1 MKKATAGLVTVVFVL
16 LGFLF
21 VLTAEAQVGSS
32 SKDRMTKPIGPTAP
46 GTKGP
51 QEQQEERQI
60 QRNAWLQ
67 GDERQQEQLVGCY
80 RLSATL
86 AQHSRDIRKT
96 LIATD
101 IQWKEI
107 AAQYEDLNRGFAL
120 LTEKH
125 EQFALGLNNGQQS
138 WWERPLQEIM
148 ALQLQ
153 LNEQLV
159 SIGRGLNSERPEKL
173 PMVKAFTDLDN
184 QFRKWNRVYGQ
195 IGADMKIQD
204 LEQQATSRQDQG
216 ASGCSKSWTMNR
228 RSDAASV
235 SSSGRCG
242 PL

>member
-1 MKKATAGLVTVVFVL
+1 MKKSTAGLATVVFVL
-16 LGFLF
+16 LGFLL
-21 VLTAEAQVGSS
+21 VLTVEAQVGSS
-32 SKDRMTKPIGPTAP
+32 SRDKMTKPIGPSAP

-51 QEQQEERQI
+51 QDQQQDERQI

-86 AQHSRDIRKT
+86 AQHSRDVRKM

-101 IQWKEI
+101 TQWKEI
-107 AAQYEDLNRGFAL
+107 AAQYEDLTRGFVQ

-125 EQFALGLNNGQQS
+125 DQFALGLNNGQQS

-153 LNEQLV
+153 LNEQLM
-159 SIGRGLNSERPEKL
+159 SIGLGLNSERPEKL

-195 IGADMKIQD
+195 IGADMKIED
-204 LEQQATSRQDQG
+204 LEQLAAPRKIRGLPG
-216 ASGCSKSWTMNR
+216 AQNP
-228 RSDAASV
+228 
-235 SSSGRCG
+235 GR
-242 PL
+242 

>member
-1 MKKATAGLVTVVFVL
+1 MKKATAWLVTVVFVL

-21 VLTAEAQVGSS
+21 ALTAEAQMGSS
-32 SKDRMTKPIGPTAP
+32 SKDRVRPIGPT

-51 QEQQEERQI
+51 PEQQEERQI

-67 GDERQQEQLVGCY
+67 GDEQQQEQLVGCY
-80 RLSATL
+80 RLSALL
-86 AQHSRDIRKT
+86 AFHSREIRKM
-96 LIATD
+96 LVATD

-107 AAQYEDLNRGFAL
+107 AAQSEDLNRGFAQ

-125 EQFALGLNNGQQS
+125 EMFALGLNNGQRS

-159 SIGRGLNSERPEKL
+159 SIGRGLNGEKPEKL

-204 LEQQATSRQDQG
+204 LEQRADPGKIRGLPG
-216 ASGCSKSWTMNR
+216 AQNP
-228 RSDAASV
+228 
-235 SSSGRCG
+235 GR
-242 PL
+242 

>member
-1 MKKATAGLVTVVFVL
+1 MKKATVWLVTVVFVL
-16 LGFLF
+16 LGILSA
-21 VLTAEAQVGSS
+21 LTAEAQIGSS
-32 SKDRMTKPIGPTAP
+32 SKDRVRPIGPT

-51 QEQQEERQI
+51 PEQQEERQI

-67 GDERQQEQLVGCY
+67 GDEQQQEQLVGCY
-80 RLSATL
+80 RLSALL
-86 AQHSRDIRKT
+86 AFHSREIRKM

-107 AAQYEDLNRGFAL
+107 AAQSEDLNRGFAQ

-125 EQFALGLNNGQQS
+125 EMFALGLNNGQRS

-159 SIGRGLNSERPEKL
+159 SIGRGLNGEKPEKL

-195 IGADMKIQD
+195 IGADMKIVD
-204 LEQQATSRQDQG
+204 LEQLAAPSKIRGLPG
-216 ASGCSKSWTMNR
+216 AQNP
-228 RSDAASV
+228 
-235 SSSGRCG
+235 GR
-242 PL
+242 

>member
-1 MKKATAGLVTVVFVL
+1 MKKTTAGLVTVVFVL

-21 VLTAEAQVGSS
+21 VLTVEAQVGSS
-32 SKDRMTKPIGPTAP
+32 SRDKMTKPIGPSAP
-46 GTKGP
+46 GTKGQ
-51 QEQQEERQI
+51 QEQQEERQP

-67 GDERQQEQLVGCY
+67 GDDQQQEQLVGCY

-86 AQHSRDIRKT
+86 AQHSRDVRKM
-96 LIATD
+96 LVATE
-101 IQWKEI
+101 IKWKEVV
-107 AAQYEDLNRGFAL
+107 AQYEDLNRGFAL

-125 EQFALGLNNGQQS
+125 EMFALGLNNGQRS

-153 LNEQLV
+153 LHEQLE
-159 SIGRGLNSERPEKL
+159 SIGRGLNGERPESV

-204 LEQQATSRQDQG
+204 LEQLAAPSKIRGLPG
-216 ASGCSKSWTMNR
+216 AQNP
-228 RSDAASV
+228 
-235 SSSGRCG
+235 GR
-242 PL
+242 

>member
-1 MKKATAGLVTVVFVL
+1 MKKATVWLVTVVFVL
-16 LGFLF
+16 LGFLS
-21 VLTAEAQVGSS
+21 VLTAEAQMGSS
-32 SKDRMTKPIGPTAP
+32 SKDRMRPIGPT

-51 QEQQEERQI
+51 PEQQEERQI

-67 GDERQQEQLVGCY
+67 GDEQQQEQLVGCY
-80 RLSATL
+80 RLSALL
-86 AQHSRDIRKT
+86 AFHSREIRKM

-107 AAQYEDLNRGFAL
+107 AAQSEDLNRGFAL

-125 EQFALGLNNGQQS
+125 EMFALGLNNGQRS

-159 SIGRGLNSERPEKL
+159 SIGRGLNGEKPEKL

-204 LEQQATSRQDQG
+204 LEQLAAPGKIRGLPG
-216 ASGCSKSWTMNR
+216 AQNP
-228 RSDAASV
+228 
-235 SSSGRCG
+235 GR
-242 PL
+242 

>member
-1 MKKATAGLVTVVFVL
+1 MKKTTAGLVTVVFVL

-21 VLTAEAQVGSS
+21 VLTAEAQIGSS
-32 SKDRMTKPIGPTAP
+32 SKDRVRPIGPT

-51 QEQQEERQI
+51 PEQQEERQI

-67 GDERQQEQLVGCY
+67 GDEQQQEQLVGCY
-80 RLSATL
+80 RLSALL
-86 AQHSRDIRKT
+86 AFHSREIRKM
-96 LIATD
+96 LVATD

-107 AAQYEDLNRGFAL
+107 AAQSEDLNRGFAQ

-125 EQFALGLNNGQQS
+125 EMFALGLNNGQRS

-159 SIGRGLNSERPEKL
+159 SIGRGLNGEKPEKL
-173 PMVKAFTDLDN
+173 PMVKAFSDLDN

-204 LEQQATSRQDQG
+204 LEQRADPGKIRGLPG
-216 ASGCSKSWTMNR
+216 AQNP
-228 RSDAASV
+228 
-235 SSSGRCG
+235 GR
-242 PL
+242 

>member
-1 MKKATAGLVTVVFVL
+1 MKKAAVWLVTVVFVL
-16 LGFLF
+16 LGFLS
-21 VLTAEAQVGSS
+21 VLTAEAQMGSS
-32 SKDRMTKPIGPTAP
+32 SKDRVRPIGPT

-51 QEQQEERQI
+51 PEQQEERQI

-67 GDERQQEQLVGCY
+67 GDEQQQELLVGCY
-80 RLSATL
+80 RLSALL
-86 AQHSRDIRKT
+86 AFHSREIRKM
-96 LIATD
+96 LVATD

-107 AAQYEDLNRGFAL
+107 AAQSEDLNRGFAQ

-153 LNEQLV
+153 LNEQMV
-159 SIGRGLNSERPEKL
+159 SIGRGLNGEKPEKL

-204 LEQQATSRQDQG
+204 LEQRADPGKIRGLPG
-216 ASGCSKSWTMNR
+216 AQNP
-228 RSDAASV
+228 
-235 SSSGRCG
+235 GR
-242 PL
+242 

>member
-32 SKDRMTKPIGPTAP
+32 SKDRVRPIGPT

-51 QEQQEERQI
+51 PEQQEERQI

-67 GDERQQEQLVGCY
+67 GDEQQQEQLVGCY

-86 AQHSRDIRKT
+86 AQHSRDMRKT

-101 IQWKEI
+101 TQWKEI
-107 AAQYEDLNRGFAL
+107 AAQSEDLNRGFAL

-125 EQFALGLNNGQQS
+125 EMFALGLNNGQRS

-159 SIGRGLNSERPEKL
+159 SIRRDLNSERPEKL

-204 LEQQATSRQDQG
+204 LEQLAAPGKIRGLPG
-216 ASGCSKSWTMNR
+216 AQNP
-228 RSDAASV
+228 
-235 SSSGRCG
+235 GR
-242 PL
+242 

>member
-1 MKKATAGLVTVVFVL
+1 MKKSTAGLATVVFVL

-21 VLTAEAQVGSS
+21 VLTVEAQVGSS
-32 SKDRMTKPIGPTAP
+32 SREKMTKPIGPSAP

-51 QEQQEERQI
+51 QDQQEERQT

-86 AQHSRDIRKT
+86 AQHSRDVRKT

-107 AAQYEDLNRGFAL
+107 AAQYEDLARGFVQ

-125 EQFALGLNNGQQS
+125 DQFALGLNNGQQS

-153 LNEQLV
+153 LNEQLM

-184 QFRKWNRVYGQ
+184 QFRKWNRIYGQ
-195 IGADMKIQD
+195 IGADMKIED
-204 LEQQATSRQDQG
+204 LEQLAAPRKIRGLPG
-216 ASGCSKSWTMNR
+216 AQNP
-228 RSDAASV
+228 
-235 SSSGRCG
+235 GR
-242 PL
+242 

>member
-21 VLTAEAQVGSS
+21 VLTVEAQVGSS
-32 SKDRMTKPIGPTAP
+32 SKDRMTKPIGPSAP

-51 QEQQEERQI
+51 QDQQQEERQI

-86 AQHSRDIRKT
+86 AQHSRDIRKI

-101 IQWKEI
+101 VQWKEI
-107 AAQYEDLNRGFAL
+107 AAQYEDLNRGFAQ

-195 IGADMKIQD
+195 IGADMKIAD
-204 LEQQATSRQDQG
+204 LEQMAAPRKIRGLPG
-216 ASGCSKSWTMNR
+216 AQNP
-228 RSDAASV
+228 
-235 SSSGRCG
+235 GR
-242 PL
+242 

>member
-1 MKKATAGLVTVVFVL
+1 MKKTTAGLVTVVFVL

-21 VLTAEAQVGSS
+21 VLTAEAQIGSS
-32 SKDRMTKPIGPTAP
+32 SKDRVRPIGPT

-51 QEQQEERQI
+51 PEQQEERQI

-67 GDERQQEQLVGCY
+67 GDEQQQEQLVGCY
-80 RLSATL
+80 RLSALL
-86 AQHSRDIRKT
+86 AFHSREIRKM

-107 AAQYEDLNRGFAL
+107 AAQSEDLNRGFAQ

-125 EQFALGLNNGQQS
+125 EMFALGLNNGQRS

-159 SIGRGLNSERPEKL
+159 SIGRGLNGEKPEKL
-173 PMVKAFTDLDN
+173 PMVKAFSDLDN

-204 LEQQATSRQDQG
+204 LEQRADPGKIRGLPG
-216 ASGCSKSWTMNR
+216 AQNP
-228 RSDAASV
+228 
-235 SSSGRCG
+235 GR
-242 PL
+242 

>member
-1 MKKATAGLVTVVFVL
+1 MKKTTAGLVTVVFVL

-21 VLTAEAQVGSS
+21 VLTVDAQVGSS
-32 SKDRMTKPIGPTAP
+32 SRDRVRPIGPT

-51 QEQQEERQI
+51 PEQQEERQI

-107 AAQYEDLNRGFAL
+107 AAQSEDLHRGFAL

-125 EQFALGLNNGQQS
+125 EMFALGLNNGQRS

-148 ALQLQ
+148 AVQLQ

-159 SIGRGLNSERPEKL
+159 SIRRGLNSERPEKL

-195 IGADMKIQD
+195 IGADMKIED
-204 LEQQATSRQDQG
+204 LEQLSAPGKIRGLPG
-216 ASGCSKSWTMNR
+216 AQNP
-228 RSDAASV
+228 
-235 SSSGRCG
+235 GR
-242 PL
+242 

>member
-21 VLTAEAQVGSS
+21 VLTVEAQVGSS
-32 SKDRMTKPIGPTAP
+32 SKDRMSKPIGPSAP
-46 GTKGP
+46 GTKGAQDQP
-51 QEQQEERQI
+51 QEERQI

-67 GDERQQEQLVGCY
+67 GDDRQQEQLVGCY

-86 AQHSRDIRKT
+86 AQHSRDVRKT

-107 AAQYEDLNRGFAL
+107 AAQYEDLNRGFAQ

-159 SIGRGLNSERPEKL
+159 SIGRGLASERPEKL
-173 PMVKAFTDLDN
+173 AMVKAFTDLDN

-195 IGADMKIQD
+195 IGADMKIED
-204 LEQQATSRQDQG
+204 LEQMAAPRKIRGLPG
-216 ASGCSKSWTMNR
+216 AQNP
-228 RSDAASV
+228 
-235 SSSGRCG
+235 GR
-242 PL
+242 

>member
-1 MKKATAGLVTVVFVL
+1 MKKVAVWLVTVVFVL
-16 LGFLF
+16 LGFLS
-21 VLTAEAQVGSS
+21 VLTAEAQIGSS
-32 SKDRMTKPIGPTAP
+32 SKDRVKPIGPT

-51 QEQQEERQI
+51 PEQQEERQI

-67 GDERQQEQLVGCY
+67 GDEQQQEQLVGCY
-80 RLSATL
+80 RLSALL
-86 AQHSRDIRKT
+86 AFHSREIRKM

-107 AAQYEDLNRGFAL
+107 AAQSEDLNRGFAQ

-125 EQFALGLNNGQQS
+125 EMFALGLNNGQRS

-159 SIGRGLNSERPEKL
+159 SIGRGLNGEKPEKL
-173 PMVKAFTDLDN
+173 PMVKAFSDLDN

-204 LEQQATSRQDQG
+204 LEQRADPGKIRGLPG
-216 ASGCSKSWTMNR
+216 AQNP
-228 RSDAASV
+228 
-235 SSSGRCG
+235 GR
-242 PL
+242 

>member
-1 MKKATAGLVTVVFVL
+1 MKKSTVWLVTVVFVL

-32 SKDRMTKPIGPTAP
+32 SKDRVRPIGPT

-51 QEQQEERQI
+51 PEQQEERQI

-67 GDERQQEQLVGCY
+67 GDEQQQEQLVGCY
-80 RLSATL
+80 RLSALL
-86 AQHSRDIRKT
+86 AFHAREIRKM
-96 LIATD
+96 LVATD
-101 IQWKEI
+101 IQWKEVS
-107 AAQYEDLNRGFAL
+107 AQYEDLNRGFAQ

-125 EQFALGLNNGQQS
+125 EQFAIGLNNGQQS

-153 LNEQLV
+153 LLEQMEP
-159 SIGRGLNSERPEKL
+159 IGRGLKGERPESV
-173 PMVKAFTDLDN
+173 PMVKAFTTLDN

-204 LEQQATSRQDQG
+204 LEQLTAPSKIRGLPG
-216 ASGCSKSWTMNR
+216 AQNP
-228 RSDAASV
+228 
-235 SSSGRCG
+235 GR
-242 PL
+242 

>member
-16 LGFLF
+16 LGLLF
-21 VLTAEAQVGSS
+21 VLTVEAQVGSS
-32 SKDRMTKPIGPTAP
+32 SKDRMTKPIGPSAP

-51 QEQQEERQI
+51 QDQLPEERQI

-67 GDERQQEQLVGCY
+67 GDDRQQEQLVGCY

-86 AQHSRDIRKT
+86 AQHSRDLRKT

-107 AAQYEDLNRGFAL
+107 AAQYEDLSRGFAQ

-148 ALQLQ
+148 AIQLQ

-195 IGADMKIQD
+195 IGADMKIED
-204 LEQQATSRQDQG
+204 LEQMAAPRKIRGLPG
-216 ASGCSKSWTMNR
+216 AQNP
-228 RSDAASV
+228 
-235 SSSGRCG
+235 GR
-242 PL
+242 

>member
-1 MKKATAGLVTVVFVL
+1 MKKVAVWLVTVVFVL
-16 LGFLF
+16 LGFLS
-21 VLTAEAQVGSS
+21 VLTAEAQMGSS
-32 SKDRMTKPIGPTAP
+32 SKDRVRPIGPT

-51 QEQQEERQI
+51 PEQQEERQI

-67 GDERQQEQLVGCY
+67 GDEQQQEQLVGCY
-80 RLSATL
+80 RLSALL
-86 AQHSRDIRKT
+86 AFHSREIRKM

-107 AAQYEDLNRGFAL
+107 AAQSEDLNRGFAQ

-125 EQFALGLNNGQQS
+125 EMFALGLNNGQRS

-159 SIGRGLNSERPEKL
+159 SIGRGLNGEKPEKL
-173 PMVKAFTDLDN
+173 PMVKAFSDLDN

-204 LEQQATSRQDQG
+204 LEQRADPGKIRGLPG
-216 ASGCSKSWTMNR
+216 AQNP
-228 RSDAASV
+228 
-235 SSSGRCG
+235 GR
-242 PL
+242 

>member
-21 VLTAEAQVGSS
+21 ALSAEAQVGSS
-32 SKDRMTKPIGPTAP
+32 SKDRVRPIGPSAP
-46 GTKGP
+46 GAKGP
-51 QEQQEERQI
+51 QEQQQEERQI

-67 GDERQQEQLVGCY
+67 GDEQQQEQLVGCY

-86 AQHSRDIRKT
+86 SQHSRDIRKM
-96 LIATD
+96 LIVTD

-107 AAQYEDLNRGFAL
+107 AAQSEDLNRGFAL

-125 EQFALGLNNGQQS
+125 EMFALGLNNGQRS

-159 SIGRGLNSERPEKL
+159 SIGRGLNGEKPEKL

-204 LEQQATSRQDQG
+204 LEQLAAPGKIRGLPG
-216 ASGCSKSWTMNR
+216 AQNP
-228 RSDAASV
+228 
-235 SSSGRCG
+235 GR
-242 PL
+242 